1 MKRLFQLAFGGL
13 LVLTVF
19 SNRVLADDDI
29 KVLTQNQYLG
39 ADLTPIILSQT
50 PEEFSAAVV
59 TAFTQAAANNFP
71 LRAQRFA
78 TQVALT
84 EPDLIGLQEVF
95 DFKLNGANVGPPFVD
110 HLAVTLNA
118 LAARGQ
124 HYVVAAIVTNFN
136 IAILFDVN
144 GDGND
149 DLVSVVDRDVIL
161 ARRRVEFTKLVGN
174 YTEGGLCG
182 VQIPLPPTFNSP
194 LQSSPSEDG
203 CNYTIGVEVDSP
215 FFPDPIIIPRG
226 FVGVDATVRGK
237 KYRFVTTHLEVRQP
251 DPTNPA
257 SAILQSLQSVEL
269 VETLKATTPPDRT
282 LVLVGDFNSS
292 PEDPITSII
301 PPYQIIAADF
311 ADIWDT
317 NPLRFF
323 NPGGFTCCHLADLSN
338 TMSLLNE
345 RIDIIFVR
353 ETSFQPLAFVTGQ
366 VPIFPLRVP
375 PNWVSDHAGVFGK
388 LTFGQTPWLLAGQSQ

>member
-1 MKRLFQLAFGGL
+1 M
-13 LVLTVF
+13 
-19 SNRVLADDDI
+19 
-29 KVLTQNQYLG
+29 TQNQYLG

-50 PEEFSAAVV
+50 PEEFSTAVV
-59 TAFTQAAANNFP
+59 TAFTQAAVNNFP

-78 TQVALT
+78 TQVALS

-95 DFKLNGANVGPPFVD
+95 DVKLNGANVGPPFVD
-110 HLAVTLNA
+110 HLAVTLDA

-136 IAILFDVN
+136 ITILFDVN
-144 GDGND
+144 GDEND

-161 ARRRVEFTKLVGN
+161 ARRGVEFTKLVGN
-174 YTEGGLCG
+174 RTEGGLCG
-182 VQIPLPPTFNSP
+182 VPIPIQLPPLFPSV
-194 LQSSPSEDG
+194 LQSLPSEDG
-203 CNYTIGVEVDSP
+203 CNYTIGVEVASP
-215 FFPDPIIIPRG
+215 LFGGPIIIPRG
-226 FVGVDATVRGK
+226 FVGVDAMVRGK

-251 DPTNPA
+251 DPTDPA

-269 VETLKATTPPDRT
+269 VETLKATTPPDRK
-282 LVLVGDFNSS
+282 LILVGDFNSS
-292 PEDPITSII
+292 PEDDSIAGIT
-301 PPYQIIAADF
+301 PAYQIIASADF

-353 ETSFQPLAFVTGQ
+353 EMSFQPLAFVTGQ
-366 VPIFPLRVP
+366 VPIFPLSVP

-388 LTFGQTPWLLAGQSQ
+388 LTFGQTSWLLAGQSQ